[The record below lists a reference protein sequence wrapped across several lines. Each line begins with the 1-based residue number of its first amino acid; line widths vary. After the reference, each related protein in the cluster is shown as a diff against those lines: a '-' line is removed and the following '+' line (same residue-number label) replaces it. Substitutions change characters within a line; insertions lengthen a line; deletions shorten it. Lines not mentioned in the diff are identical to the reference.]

1 MFMELLSVAI
11 LGGKYVNEKIEQ
23 NKPYK
28 HVMNTPREIESR
40 KRAEE
45 IYDCSI
51 VNRVDTIFNENYL
64 RTVA

>member
-11 LGGKYVNEKIEQ
+11 LCGKYVNEKIEQ

-45 IYDCSI
+45 IYDKA
-51 VNRVDTIFNENYL
+51 RRDYEK
-64 RTVA
+64 RTGKKADW

>member
-45 IYDCSI
+45 IYDKA
-51 VNRVDTIFNENYL
+51 RRDYEK
-64 RTVA
+64 RTGKKADW

>member
-1 MFMELLSVAI
+1 MFMELLSTAI

-45 IYDCSI
+45 IYDKA
-51 VNRVDTIFNENYL
+51 RRDYEK
-64 RTVA
+64 RTGKKAYW